1 MRRWAK
7 LIAGRVFFF
16 VTINKGNESSQSG
29 AIAKSDGIRP
39 SERLPH
45 ILAAARRSSIQQ
57 IGSVTWKPIV

>member
-1 MRRWAK
+1 
-7 LIAGRVFFF
+7 GVFFF